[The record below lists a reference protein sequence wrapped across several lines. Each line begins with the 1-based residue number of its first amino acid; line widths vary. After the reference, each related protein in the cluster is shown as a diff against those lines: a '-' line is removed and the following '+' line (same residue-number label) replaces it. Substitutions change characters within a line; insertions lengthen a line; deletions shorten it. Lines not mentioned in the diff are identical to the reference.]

1 VIRLAPEGR
10 PFISVGAGLLAALLL
25 LRWAWPGPLTLA
37 LLVGGG
43 LLFAWL
49 LAFFRNPE
57 REGPR
62 GDGIVIAPADGRVC
76 SIADVDEPMYLHGR
90 ATRISIF
97 MNVFNVHVNRYPVSG
112 EIEVVHYNPGEFLN
126 AALDRAAAVNESSS
140 VGIRGPRGPLLVRQV
155 AGLVARRIV
164 TDGQPGDTARQGERM
179 GMIRFGSRLDV
190 FVPPGTPV
198 RVALGDTVFAGRTVI
213 AEYPA

>member
-1 VIRLAPEGR
+1 MRVAREGR
-10 PFISVGAGLLAALLL
+10 PFIGVGAGLVGALLL
-25 LRWAWPGPLTLA
+25 LHWAWAGVLTAA
-37 LLVGGG
+37 LVAVGV

-49 LAFFRNPE
+49 LVFFRDPA
-57 REGPR
+57 RDGPR
-62 GDGIVIAPADGRVC
+62 GDALVIAPADGRVC
-76 SIADVDEPMYLHGR
+76 SVADVDEPMYLHGR
-90 ATRISIF
+90 ATRVSIF

-179 GMIRFGSRLDV
+179 GMIRFGSRVDV
-190 FVPPGTPV
+190 FLPPGTPV
-198 RVALGDTVFAGRTVI
+198 RVALGDTVSAGRTVI
-213 AEYPA
+213 AEYAP

>member
-10 PFISVGAGLLAALLL
+10 PFIGVGAGLLGALLL
-25 LRWAWPGPLTLA
+25 LHWAWPGVLTLA
-37 LLVGGG
+37 VLGAGV

-49 LAFFRNPE
+49 LVFFRDPA

-90 ATRISIF
+90 ATRVSIF

-112 EIEVVHYNPGEFLN
+112 EIEVVHYAPGEFLN
-126 AALDRAAAVNESSS
+126 AALDKAALVNESSS
-140 VGIRGPRGPLLVRQV
+140 VGIRGPRGP
-155 AGLVARRIV
+155 
-164 TDGQPGDTARQGERM
+164 
-179 GMIRFGSRLDV
+179 SS
-190 FVPPGTPV
+190 
-198 RVALGDTVFAGRTVI
+198 
-213 AEYPA
+213 PAAS